1 MEILQKINDY
11 IIKQFT
17 KKYKQPEIKNTDE
30 LKKHN
35 DLINKQKIEAIRNI
49 FINKDFREI
58 EEEIFLSEI
67 DKIQNEIIYC
77 ADVNNLQFLRG
88 KLAQAKYALDRLYQL
103 AYIPITQ
110 EKKEQGIQKFAD
122 TFTAGVI
129 EEMKHRRNKK

>member
-103 AYIPITQ
+103 AYIPITP
-110 EKKEQGIQKFAD
+110 EKKEQGIQNFAD
-122 TFTAGVI
+122 NFTRGVI
-129 EEMKHRRNKK
+129 EEMKSRHNKK

>member
-49 FINKDFREI
+49 FINEDFREI

-88 KLAQAKYALDRLYQL
+88 KLAQAKYALDKLYQL
-103 AYIPITQ
+103 AYIPITP
-110 EKKEQGIQKFAD
+110 EKKEQGIQNFAD
-122 TFTAGVI
+122 NFTSGVI
-129 EEMKHRRNKK
+129 EEMKRRHNKK

>member
-1 MEILQKINDY
+1 MEILKKFNNY
-11 IIKQFT
+11 YRKFLT
-17 KKYKQPEIKNTDE
+17 KSYKQPEIKNADD
-30 LKKHN
+30 LKNHN
-35 DLINKQKIEAIRNI
+35 DIQNKQKLDAIRTI
-49 FINKDFREI
+49 FLHAEYKTF

-67 DKIQNEIIYC
+67 NKIQNEIIYC